1 MFQSI
6 DVGADMIAQYR
17 HRTGRQRCH
26 AMLGGADAFGELLP
40 IFVHEQHR
48 TYHARENIHLHTI
61 PYSRRFAGPFSG
73 ARKCQNRF
81 TSFRGCGR
89 CPKAYLLTIRLS
101 SLQFRKLGQSGTS
114 LGGSKG

>member
-48 TYHARENIHLHTI
+48 TYHARENSYLHTL
-61 PYSRRFAGPFSG
+61 PYPSNLRAFSG
-73 ARKCQNRF
+73 AENGKF
-81 TSFRGCGR
+81 D
-89 CPKAYLLTIRLS
+89 
-101 SLQFRKLGQSGTS
+101 LGAI
-114 LGGSKG
+114 